1 MCGNDVNVAVFASP
15 FVSGGVRLRYC
26 PRGHRYEIRYAVE
39 FRTPT
44 GFSDFMAASCAYDA
58 ADSSQ
63 VAALM
68 LDAIDIA
75 HTPLLERD

>member
-1 MCGNDVNVAVFASP
+1 MCWNDMNVAVFASP
-15 FVSGGVRLRYC
+15 FVGGDVSLRYC
-26 PRGHRYEIRYAVE
+26 PGDHRYKIRYAVE

-44 GFSDFMAASCAYDA
+44 GFSDFMASCTYDA

-75 HTPLLERD
+75 RTPLSERN